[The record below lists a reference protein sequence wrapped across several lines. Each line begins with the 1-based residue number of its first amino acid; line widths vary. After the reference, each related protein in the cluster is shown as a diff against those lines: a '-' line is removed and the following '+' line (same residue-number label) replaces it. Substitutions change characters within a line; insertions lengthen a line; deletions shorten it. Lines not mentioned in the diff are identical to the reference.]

1 MAFRFS
7 LAAVLL
13 FRQKME
19 NQQEMLLLESNQ
31 RVDRVRTEIEK
42 ADSALNSIAQREAHQ
57 LNSGLSAAEL
67 QFDLL
72 CRSVLLR
79 RLQTLEK
86 EMAQA
91 EQMCAAQRAVFRQ
104 ARQQRETLETLKA
117 HQLEL
122 YLQQETRQEQRSLDD
137 LFLLRRAFLRRH

>member
-19 NQQEMLLLESNQ
+19 HQQEMLLLESNQ
-31 RVDRVRTEIEK
+31 RVHRVRTEIEN
-42 ADSALNSIAQREAHQ
+42 ADSAMNSIAQREAQQ
-57 LNSGLSAAEL
+57 LTSSLSAAEL

-104 ARQQRETLETLKA
+104 ARQQRETLETLKT

-137 LFLLRRAFLRRH
+137 MFLLRRAFLRRH